1 MKSSVFNFLFVTGSL
16 ICFAVQNGFS
26 ANSSSNVNNDTLAV
40 KNKLLIDEE
49 HVTKYGLK
57 KITVIEERILTLKQ
71 LAQYCPKS
79 ITEHNVISMSLSLI
93 KNFYFGAFL
102 PYDTTCVNT
111 YNEDIIISFCDKF
124 KDVDLDEYDKK
135 YYTEMSQNPD
145 MKRTRRSDF
154 WEEVFSVHREHVNPA
169 LFVENE
175 NAIREIYSELGIDW
189 DGEMFVEKNFLETYR
204 VEIDGFIAENKD
216 RINQAYLK

>member
-79 ITEHNVISMSLSLI
+79 ITEHNVISISLSLI

-135 YYTEMSQNPD
+135 YYTAMSQNPD
-145 MKRTRRSDF
+145 MKRTRSNTHARFSSALRSF
-154 WEEVFSVHREHVNPA
+154 MCLSISLSTMSA
-169 LFVENE
+169 LTSLHLML
-175 NAIREIYSELGIDW
+175 I
-189 DGEMFVEKNFLETYR
+189 TYM
-204 VEIDGFIAENKD
+204 
-216 RINQAYLK
+216 